1 MAFGFNT
8 NVFSLIEKLDT
19 SIKTV
24 DQLLL
29 SSSYMIVQL
38 WGNIDTLLNSISNKM
53 TTDEY
58 DILKKL

>member
-29 SSSYMIVQL
+29 PSSYMIVQL